1 MYENSAMQTY
11 CYAGRRNVEAKTT
24 MLSVTSRNVLEQNI
38 SLDLNLNLFYLLE
51 PDPHLQVKLR
61 GVLR

>member
-11 CYAGRRNVEAKTT
+11 CYAGRSNVEAKTT
-24 MLSVTSRNVLEQNI
+24 MLSVTSRNVLEQNM
-38 SLDLNLNLFYLLE
+38 DLNLNLFYLLE